1 MDLGGGRSV
10 LPERRFL
17 DVTGHFCPLPVLLS
31 AREIRQLVP
40 GDLLEVVGD
49 DPTMLEDM
57 PVWCER
63 AGHRLV
69 EIAEEA
75 GKIRVLI
82 ERGDSGS
89 WSGTFRPAG

>member
-1 MDLGGGRSV
+1 MT
-10 LPERRFL
+10 ERRFL

-31 AREIRQLVP
+31 AREIRQMVP

-69 EIAEEA
+69 EITHEE